1 MATRPKA
8 YIPQGSDLLTE
19 KFICCLM
26 NRGKKA
32 TARRIF
38 ADALDVIKTR
48 TKDEPME
55 VFSKALLNVT
65 PLIEV
70 RPKRIA
76 GAVYQVP
83 TEVNPKR
90 QTSLSIRW
98 ILMAARARKGVQM
111 AEKLAMELLD
121 ASAEQGAAIK
131 KKEDVFKMAQANKA
145 FAHLAK

>member
-32 TARRIF
+32 QPVASLQTLWMLSKLAQRRTNGG
-38 ADALDVIKTR
+38 LQQG
-48 TKDEPME
+48 
-55 VFSKALLNVT
+55 SS
-65 PLIEV
+65 
-70 RPKRIA
+70 
-76 GAVYQVP
+76 
-83 TEVNPKR
+83 
-90 QTSLSIRW
+90 TSLRSLKSAQSVLPVLCTKFQPAKPKASDITFHPLD
-98 ILMAARARKGVQM
+98 LMAARARKGVQM

-131 KKEDVFKMAQANKA
+131 KEGRRVQDGSG
-145 FAHLAK
+145 